1 MTKAFLALGAAAAAT
16 VLTAAPADA
25 KKHYSNYLECSKS
38 VNGACVSWHRMTR
51 GKAARVFAS
60 GYVFG
65 PSYSYTPYYML
76 PHDYTVRYSLD
87 PAGRYVYSNGYIY
100 VVDPATYAVTRVIDV
115 LGG

>member
-1 MTKAFLALGAAAAAT
+1 MTKAFLALAS
-16 VLTAAPADA
+16 TAAVVLSAAPVEA
-25 KKHYSNYLECSKS
+25 KHYSNYIECSKV

-51 GKAARVFAS
+51 GKAARVYAS

-65 PSYSYTPYYML
+65 PSYAYTPYYML

-87 PAGRYVYSNGYIY
+87 PNGRYVYSNGYIY
-100 VVDPATYAVTRVIDV
+100 VVDPTSYAVTRVIDV

>member
-1 MTKAFLALGAAAAAT
+1 MTRAFLALGGAAAAVA
-16 VLTAAPADA
+16 LFAAPADA
-25 KKHYSNYLECSKS
+25 KKHYSNYLECSKV

-51 GKAARVFAS
+51 GKAARTFAT

-65 PSYSYTPYYML
+65 PTYAYTPYAVL
-76 PHDYTVRYSLD
+76 PHDYAVRYSLD
-87 PAGRYVYSNGYIY
+87 PSGRYVYSNGYIY